1 MNHLPW
7 AIAFSLTVFIFF
19 AFSASQWIAMGA
31 VNDKATLAEANNK
44 SLMEKYIVLN
54 KTSSVVKTGEFCFIG
69 GDVYNKM
76 GTSVDVDH
84 IKFK

>member
-19 AFSASQWIAMGA
+19 AFSAAQWIAMGA
-31 VNDKATLAEANNK
+31 VNDKATLAEINNK
-44 SLMEKYIVLN
+44 DLMEKFITLN
-54 KTSSVVKTGEFCFIG
+54 KTGSTIQTGEICVITG
-69 GDVYNKM
+69 EVYSKM